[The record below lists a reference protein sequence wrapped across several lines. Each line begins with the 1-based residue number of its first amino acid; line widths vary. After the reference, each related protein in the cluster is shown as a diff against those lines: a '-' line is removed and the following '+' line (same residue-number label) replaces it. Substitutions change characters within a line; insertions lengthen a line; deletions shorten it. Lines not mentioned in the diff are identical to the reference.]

1 MTKIKYLFIFLFF
14 VYNANSQ
21 TEQLIS
27 VDSIKKKFYQNYKIK
42 KNISPNEFTVNSQI
56 FLKLLN
62 SQRLI
67 YKSLTNKKLLRNNEY
82 DIDTLNFFQAKT
94 YIDLMVYGNI
104 KNNIDSIQLYKKKVS
119 NITSDSLLIGQSYG
133 KSAYTYLKNKMYSKA
148 IIDYQIAST
157 YFKNSKKSG
166 SQNSQITNFINL
178 INTHIVIGTLEQA
191 SITLKQLEQVIINLP
206 NHPRYKNLMELVK
219 ILKVYISLAKEDYD
233 ASLSILQTVKE
244 KNLDKNQLK
253 VMYYDAYH
261 RVYNGLNN
269 YTLGEFYLD
278 KKYNPTYK
286 QNPGLFKD
294 LNYTIE
300 KLRYAIL
307 KDNKTQADYY
317 FNKLNNAQTFKLSS
331 FSKFSKERIISNY
344 YAFKNSYK
352 KAYSYLK
359 KSDSL
364 QNAASIK
371 MERIK
376 FDVEQYYVQLNEE
389 LSKMK
394 QLNLNKD
401 KLIVLKRNQYL
412 VIGFLIVFVFAS
424 FFLII
429 NEKRKK
435 KQFQLEVSL
444 ESQKTILESKEK
456 FLENMSHEIR
466 TPITSIIGYLNLLS
480 EENLVNEKRTKYTK
494 TAIKNSNNMISSVN
508 NFLTLL
514 RSDKLSLVQNER
526 TSFNLN
532 DFILDRIT
540 YYIPDFEIKKIKLY
554 YKANFND
561 KVAIIYD
568 NESLKAIINNLISN
582 AIKYS
587 NSNTSIYFTFDIT
600 ECNLII
606 SVKDE
611 GLGISDK
618 DKDKIFERF
627 YQTSNNKTIGGFGIG
642 LSLISELVKRLEG
655 TIELES
661 ELNKGS
667 LFKVSL
673 PYKLSNFNTNT
684 SLVKN
689 EFKFLTDFM
698 PQDKAFNSTKNYPK
712 VLIVD
717 DNTQMISYLKDIF
730 SGFLDCRF
738 AFNGKEAITKVKDTD
753 FDLIISDVRMPEMDG
768 FQFKKELNEISEYRE
783 IPFILISSV
792 SDKTSKK
799 LQTELGINEYLEKP
813 FTKNEIISRVQL
825 SLERILNRKKIVG
838 EKNTTVFDS
847 NSNKLI
853 EEIRECII
861 SNITNPALNV
871 NMLAET
877 CGYNQKRLNEIL
889 KFKLGLS
896 LVNVILEVKLLKAYE
911 LIVKNKFPTIKE
923 VMFSVGINSR
933 PYFYK
938 KFNERFGI
946 KIGELK
952 NKYSQL
958 S

>member
-27 VDSIKKKFYQNYKIK
+27 VDSIKKKFYQNFKIK

-532 DFILDRIT
+532 DFILERIT

-792 SDKTSKK
+792 SDKTSRK

-825 SLERILNRKKIVG
+825 SLERTLNRKKIVG

-847 NSNKLI
+847 SSNKLI
-853 EEIRECII
+853 EQIRECII

-877 CGYNQKRLNEIL
+877 CGYNKKRLNEIL
-889 KFKLGLS
+889 KLKLGLS

>member
-1 MTKIKYLFIFLFF
+1 MTKIKYFFIFLFF

-21 TEQLIS
+21 TKQLIS
-27 VDSIKKKFYQNYKIK
+27 VDSLQKIFYQNYKIK
-42 KNISPNEFTVNSQI
+42 KNISPNEFTITSQN

-67 YKSLTNKKLLRNNEY
+67 YKSLTNKKLLQNNEY

-133 KSAYTYLKNKMYSKA
+133 TSAYTYLKNKMYSKA
-148 IIDYQIAST
+148 IIDYQIASS

-191 SITLKQLEQVIINLP
+191 SITLNQLNQVIINLP
-206 NHPRYKNLMELVK
+206 NHPRFKNLMELVK
-219 ILKVYISLAKEDYD
+219 IQKVKILVAKEDYD
-233 ASLSILQTVKE
+233 DALPILQTVKE
-244 KNLDKNQLK
+244 KNLDKDQLK
-253 VMYYDAYH
+253 VMYYGIYH
-261 RVYNGLNN
+261 KVYNGLNN

-278 KKYNPTYK
+278 KKYNHTYK

-300 KLRYAIL
+300 KLRYAIF

-317 FNKLNNAQTFKLSS
+317 FNKLNNAKTFKLSS
-331 FSKFSKERIISNY
+331 LSEFSKEKVMSNY

-371 MERIK
+371 MDRIK
-376 FDVEQYYVQLNEE
+376 FDVEQYYVQLDQE

-394 QLNLNKD
+394 QLNLDKD
-401 KLIVLKRNQYL
+401 KLLVVKRKQYFM
-412 VIGFLIVFVFAS
+412 IGFLIVFVLAS
-424 FFLII
+424 IFLII

-494 TAIKNSNNMISSVN
+494 TAIKNSNKMISSIN

-514 RSDKLSLVQNER
+514 KSDKLSLVQNEK

-532 DFILDRIT
+532 DFILERIT

-554 YKANFND
+554 YKTNVND
-561 KVAIIYD
+561 KVAITYD

-587 NSNTSIYFTFDIT
+587 NSNTSVYFTFNIT
-600 ECNLII
+600 ESNLII
-606 SVKDE
+606 SIKDE
-611 GLGISDK
+611 GLGISEK
-618 DKDKIFERF
+618 DKEKIFERF

-642 LSLISELVKRLEG
+642 LSLITELVKRLKG
-655 TIELES
+655 TIDLES

-689 EFKFLTDFM
+689 DFKLLTDFM
-698 PQDKAFNSTKNYPK
+698 PQDEAFKSTKNYPK

-738 AFNGKEAITKVKDTD
+738 AFNGKEAITKVKNTA

-768 FQFKKELNEISEYRE
+768 FQFKKELNETSDYRE

-792 SDKTSKK
+792 SNKTANK
-799 LQTELGINEYLEKP
+799 LKTELGINEYLEKP

-825 SLERILNRKKIVG
+825 SLERTLNRKKIVG

-847 NSNKLI
+847 SSNKLI

>member
-27 VDSIKKKFYQNYKIK
+27 VDSIKKKFYQNFKIK

-133 KSAYTYLKNKMYSKA
+133 TSAYTYLKNKMYSKA

-166 SQNSQITNFINL
+166 SQNSEITNFINL

-191 SITLKQLEQVIINLP
+191 SITLNQLNQVIINLP
-206 NHPRYKNLMELVK
+206 NHPRFKNLMELVK
-219 ILKVYISLAKEDYD
+219 IQKVKILVAKEDYD

-244 KNLDKNQLK
+244 KNLDKDQLK
-253 VMYYDAYH
+253 VMYYGIYH
-261 RVYNGLNN
+261 KVYNGLNN

-278 KKYNPTYK
+278 KKYNHTYK

-300 KLRYAIL
+300 KLRYAIF

-331 FSKFSKERIISNY
+331 LAELSKEKVMSNY

-371 MERIK
+371 MDRIK
-376 FDVEQYYVQLNEE
+376 FDVEQYYVQLDEE

-394 QLNLNKD
+394 QLNLYKD
-401 KLIVLKRNQYL
+401 KMLVVKRKQYFM
-412 VIGFLIVFVFAS
+412 IGFLIVFVFAS
-424 FFLII
+424 IFLII

-494 TAIKNSNNMISSVN
+494 TAIKNSNKMISSIN

-532 DFILDRIT
+532 DFILERIT

-554 YKANFND
+554 YKTNFND

-568 NESLKAIINNLISN
+568 IESLKAIINNLISN

-587 NSNTSIYFTFDIT
+587 NSNTSVYFTFNIT
-600 ECNLII
+600 ESNLII

-611 GLGISDK
+611 GLGISEK
-618 DKDKIFERF
+618 DKEKIFERF

-642 LSLISELVKRLEG
+642 LSLINELVKRLEG
-655 TIELES
+655 TIDLES

-673 PYKLSNFNTNT
+673 PYKLSDFNTNT

-689 EFKFLTDFM
+689 DFKLFTDFM
-698 PQDKAFNSTKNYPK
+698 SQDKVFNSTENYPK

-792 SDKTSKK
+792 SDKTSRK

-825 SLERILNRKKIVG
+825 SLERTLNRKKIV
-838 EKNTTVFDS
+838 
-847 NSNKLI
+847 
-853 EEIRECII
+853 
-861 SNITNPALNV
+861 
-871 NMLAET
+871 
-877 CGYNQKRLNEIL
+877 
-889 KFKLGLS
+889 
-896 LVNVILEVKLLKAYE
+896 
-911 LIVKNKFPTIKE
+911 
-923 VMFSVGINSR
+923 
-933 PYFYK
+933 
-938 KFNERFGI
+938 
-946 KIGELK
+946 
-952 NKYSQL
+952 
-958 S
+958 

>member
-1 MTKIKYLFIFLFF
+1 MTKIKYFFIFLFF

-27 VDSIKKKFYQNYKIK
+27 VDSLQKIFYQNYKIK
-42 KNISPNEFTVNSQI
+42 KNISPNEFTINSQK

-67 YKSLTNKKLLRNNEY
+67 YKSLTNKKLLQNNEY

-119 NITSDSLLIGQSYG
+119 NVTSDSLLIGQSYG
-133 KSAYTYLKNKMYSKA
+133 TSAYTYLKNKMYSKA

-166 SQNSQITNFINL
+166 SQNSEITNFINL

-191 SITLKQLEQVIINLP
+191 SITLNQLNQVIINLP
-206 NHPRYKNLMELVK
+206 NHPRFKNLMELVK
-219 ILKVYISLAKEDYD
+219 IQKVKILVAKEDYD

-244 KNLDKNQLK
+244 KNLDKDQLK
-253 VMYYDAYH
+253 VMYYGIYH
-261 RVYNGLNN
+261 KVYNGLNN

-278 KKYNPTYK
+278 KKYNHTYK

-300 KLRYAIL
+300 KLRYAIF

-376 FDVEQYYVQLNEE
+376 FDVEKYYVQLNEE

-532 DFILDRIT
+532 DFILERIT

-655 TIELES
+655 TIDLES

-792 SDKTSKK
+792 SDKTSRK

-825 SLERILNRKKIVG
+825 SLERTLNRKKIVG

-847 NSNKLI
+847 SSNKLI
-853 EEIRECII
+853 EQIRECII

-877 CGYNQKRLNEIL
+877 CGYNKKRLNEIL
-889 KFKLGLS
+889 KLKLGLS

>member
-42 KNISPNEFTVNSQI
+42 KKISPNEFTVNSQI

-532 DFILDRIT
+532 DFILERIT

-792 SDKTSKK
+792 SDKTSRK

-825 SLERILNRKKIVG
+825 SLERTLNRKKIVG

-847 NSNKLI
+847 SSNKLI
-853 EEIRECII
+853 EQIRECII

-877 CGYNQKRLNEIL
+877 CGYNKKRLNEIL
-889 KFKLGLS
+889 KLKLGLS

>member
-1 MTKIKYLFIFLFF
+1 MTKIKYFFIFLFF

-21 TEQLIS
+21 TKQLIS
-27 VDSIKKKFYQNYKIK
+27 VDSLQKIFYQNYKIK
-42 KNISPNEFTVNSQI
+42 KKISPNEFTITSQN

-67 YKSLTNKKLLRNNEY
+67 YKSLTNKKLLQNNEY

-133 KSAYTYLKNKMYSKA
+133 TSAYTYLKNKMYSKA
-148 IIDYQIAST
+148 IIDYQIASS

-191 SITLKQLEQVIINLP
+191 SITLNQLNQVIINLP
-206 NHPRYKNLMELVK
+206 NHPRFKNLMELVK
-219 ILKVYISLAKEDYD
+219 IQKVKILVAKEDYD
-233 ASLSILQTVKE
+233 DALPILQTVKE
-244 KNLDKNQLK
+244 KNLDKDQLK
-253 VMYYDAYH
+253 VMYYGIYH
-261 RVYNGLNN
+261 KVYNGLNN

-278 KKYNPTYK
+278 KKYNHTYK

-300 KLRYAIL
+300 KLRYAIF

-317 FNKLNNAQTFKLSS
+317 FNKLNNAKTFKLSS
-331 FSKFSKERIISNY
+331 LSEFSKEKVMSNY

-364 QNAASIK
+364 QNASSIK
-371 MERIK
+371 MDRIK
-376 FDVEQYYVQLNEE
+376 FDVEQYYVQLDQE

-394 QLNLNKD
+394 QLNLDKD
-401 KLIVLKRNQYL
+401 KMLVVKRKQYFM
-412 VIGFLIVFVFAS
+412 IGFLIVFVLAS
-424 FFLII
+424 IFLII

-494 TAIKNSNNMISSVN
+494 TAIKNSNKMISSIN

-514 RSDKLSLVQNER
+514 KSDKLSLVQNEK

-532 DFILDRIT
+532 DFILERIT

-554 YKANFND
+554 YKTNVND
-561 KVAIIYD
+561 KVAITYD

-587 NSNTSIYFTFDIT
+587 NSNTSVYFTFNIT
-600 ECNLII
+600 ESNLII

-611 GLGISDK
+611 GLGISEK
-618 DKDKIFERF
+618 DKEKIFERF

-642 LSLISELVKRLEG
+642 LSLITELVKRLKG
-655 TIELES
+655 TIDLES

-689 EFKFLTDFM
+689 DFKLLTDFM
-698 PQDKAFNSTKNYPK
+698 PQDEAFKSTKNYPK

-738 AFNGKEAITKVKDTD
+738 AFNGKEAITKVKNTA

-768 FQFKKELNEISEYRE
+768 FQFKKELNETSDYRE

-792 SDKTSKK
+792 SNKTANK
-799 LQTELGINEYLEKP
+799 LKTELGINEYLEKP

-825 SLERILNRKKIVG
+825 SLERTLNRKKIVG

-847 NSNKLI
+847 SSNKLI

>member
-1 MTKIKYLFIFLFF
+1 MTKIKYFFIFLFF

-21 TEQLIS
+21 TEQLIN
-27 VDSIKKKFYQNYKIK
+27 VDSLQKIFYQNYKIK
-42 KNISPNEFTVNSQI
+42 KYISPNEFTTTSQN

-67 YKSLTNKKLLRNNEY
+67 YKSLTNKKLLQNNEY

-133 KSAYTYLKNKMYSKA
+133 TSAYTYLKNKMYSKA

-191 SITLKQLEQVIINLP
+191 SITLNQLNQVIINLP
-206 NHPRYKNLMELVK
+206 NHPRFKNLMELVRIQKVK
-219 ILKVYISLAKEDYD
+219 ILVAKEDYD
-233 ASLSILQTVKE
+233 DALSILQTVKE
-244 KNLDKNQLK
+244 KNLDKDQLK
-253 VMYYDAYH
+253 VMYYGIYH
-261 RVYNGLNN
+261 KVYNGLNN

-278 KKYNPTYK
+278 KKYNHTYK

-300 KLRYAIL
+300 KLRYAIF

-317 FNKLNNAQTFKLSS
+317 FNKLNNAKTFKLSS
-331 FSKFSKERIISNY
+331 LSEFSKEKVMSNY

-371 MERIK
+371 MDRIK
-376 FDVEQYYVQLNEE
+376 FDVEQYYVQLDKE

-394 QLNLNKD
+394 QLNLDKD
-401 KLIVLKRNQYL
+401 KLLVVKRKQYFM
-412 VIGFLIVFVFAS
+412 IGLLIVFVFAS
-424 FFLII
+424 IFLII

-494 TAIKNSNNMISSVN
+494 TAIKNSNKMISSIN

-514 RSDKLSLVQNER
+514 KSDKLSLVQNER

-532 DFILDRIT
+532 DFILERIT

-554 YKANFND
+554 YKTNVND

-568 NESLKAIINNLISN
+568 IESLKAIINNLISN

-587 NSNTSIYFTFDIT
+587 NSNTSVYFTFNIT
-600 ECNLII
+600 ESKLII

-611 GLGISDK
+611 GLGISEK
-618 DKDKIFERF
+618 DKEKIFERF

-642 LSLISELVKRLEG
+642 LSLITELVKRLKG
-655 TIELES
+655 TIDLES

-689 EFKFLTDFM
+689 DFKLLTDFM
-698 PQDKAFNSTKNYPK
+698 PQDEAFNSKENYPK

-768 FQFKKELNEISEYRE
+768 FQFKKELNETSDYRD

-792 SDKTSKK
+792 SDKTDKK
-799 LQTELGINEYLEKP
+799 LKTELGINEYLEKP

-825 SLERILNRKKIVG
+825 SLERTLNRKKIVG

-847 NSNKLI
+847 SSNKLI
-853 EEIRECII
+853 EEIRQCII